1 MVASG
6 LGSGEAF
13 RQLSA
18 RGADWWSREV
28 AVAGTRHPPGGK
40 RLGAW
45 GAAAVT
51 GASAALLAA
60 CSSATPQQLHIPVT
74 ATATAPSANSHTV
87 SMTVGGR
94 TRASLDVLTG
104 TTVLTIG
111 TASFGPGGPL
121 LTVTT
126 PAGTPVPQLSKSNP
140 DGTANG
146 NGPLVDLTAPN
157 TPAVT
162 VTLNAAVSWQIN
174 LDGGASRTDV
184 DLTGGQ
190 LSGISFNAG
199 SSLVTLALPR
209 PHGNVPVQMVGGA
222 SDFQLSLPNGVP
234 AQVTAGGGASEVSL
248 EGQQHTGVAGGSVF
262 TTAGWSPGVT
272 GFDIDATAGVST
284 ITVTARAS

>member
-1 MVASG
+1 MVDSH

-13 RQLSA
+13 RQLTVS
-18 RGADWWSREV
+18 GADRWSREV
-28 AVAGTRHPPGGK
+28 AVAGMRRRAGGM

-45 GAAAVT
+45 GATAVT
-51 GASAALLAA
+51 GGAAALLAA
-60 CSSATPQQLHIPVT
+60 CSSATPQELHIPVT
-74 ATATAPSANSHTV
+74 VTATAPAANSHTV
-87 SMTVGGR
+87 SMTTGGR

-111 TASFGPGGPL
+111 TANFGPGGSL

-126 PAGTPVPQLSKSNP
+126 PAGTPVPQLSWSNP
-140 DGTANG
+140 DGTG
-146 NGPLVDLTAPN
+146 NGTLVDLTAPN
-157 TPAVT
+157 SPAVT
-162 VTLNAAVSWQIN
+162 VTLNAAVSWQID

-184 DLTGGQ
+184 DLSGGQ

-234 AQVTAGGGASEVSL
+234 AQVIAGGGASPVSL
-248 EGQQHTGVAGGSVF
+248 RGQQHTGVAGGSVF
-262 TTAGWSPGVT
+262 TTAGWTPGVT
-272 GFDIDATAGVST
+272 GFNIDATAGVST
-284 ITVTARAS
+284 ITVTARSS

>member
-1 MVASG
+1 MVVSDP
-6 LGSGEAF
+6 GSVEAF
-13 RQLSA
+13 RQLTAS
-18 RGADWWSREV
+18 GADRWSREV
-28 AVAGTRHPPGGK
+28 AVAGTRRPAGGT

-45 GAAAVT
+45 GAAAVAG
-51 GASAALLAA
+51 GAAALLAA

-74 ATATAPSANSHTV
+74 ATAHAPHTV
-87 SMTVGGR
+87 SMTVSGR

-111 TASFGPGGPL
+111 TANFGPGGSL

-126 PAGTPVPQLSKSNP
+126 PAGTPVPQLSASDP
-140 DGTANG
+140 DGTG
-146 NGPLVDLTAPN
+146 NGTLVDLTAPN
-157 TPAVT
+157 SPAVT
-162 VTLNAAVSWQIN
+162 VTLNAGVSWQID

-184 DLTGGQ
+184 DLRGGQ

-209 PHGNVPVQMVGGA
+209 PNGDVPVQMVGGA
-222 SDFQLSLPNGVP
+222 SDFQLSLPAGI
-234 AQVTAGGGASEVSL
+234 AARVTAGGGASEVSL

-262 TTAGWSPGVT
+262 TTAGWAPGVT

-284 ITVTARAS
+284 ITVTARSG

>member
-1 MVASG
+1 MVASS

-13 RQLSA
+13 RQLTVS
-18 RGADWWSREV
+18 GADRWSREV
-28 AVAGTRHPPGGK
+28 AVARTRRPAGGT
-40 RLGAW
+40 RLGARAAVAG
-45 GAAAVT
+45 GAAAV
-51 GASAALLAA
+51 ALAA
-60 CSSATPQQLHIPVT
+60 CSSATPQQLHIPV
-74 ATATAPSANSHTV
+74 TAPSANSHTV

-94 TRASLDVLTG
+94 TRASLDVLSG

-111 TASFGPGGPL
+111 TANFGPAGPL

-126 PAGTPVPQLSKSNP
+126 PAGTQVPQLSASNP

-146 NGPLVDLTAPN
+146 TGPLVDLTAPN
-157 TPAVT
+157 SPAVT
-162 VTLNAAVSWQIN
+162 VTLNAAVSWQIE

-222 SDFQLSLPNGVP
+222 SDFQLSLPTGVP
-234 AQVTAGGGASEVSL
+234 AQVTAGGGASDVSL

-262 TTAGWSPGVT
+262 TTAGWAPGGT
-272 GFDIDATAGVST
+272 GFSIDATAGVST
-284 ITVTARAS
+284 ITVTARPS

>member
-1 MVASG
+1 
-6 LGSGEAF
+6 
-13 RQLSA
+13 
-18 RGADWWSREV
+18 
-28 AVAGTRHPPGGK
+28 VAGTRHPAGGM

-51 GASAALLAA
+51 GAAAALLAA

-74 ATATAPSANSHTV
+74 ATATAPAANSHTV

-111 TASFGPGGPL
+111 TANFGPGGPL

-126 PAGTPVPQLSKSNP
+126 PAGTPVPQLSASNP
-140 DGTANG
+140 DGTDNG

-157 TPAVT
+157 APAVT
-162 VTLNAAVSWQIN
+162 VTLNAAVSWQID

-190 LSGISFNAG
+190 LSGIAFNAG

-262 TTAGWSPGVT
+262 TTAGWAPGTT

>member
-1 MVASG
+1 MGILSVRR
-6 LGSGEAF
+6 LGKSHANH
-13 RQLSA
+13 
-18 RGADWWSREV
+18 
-28 AVAGTRHPPGGK
+28 AVAGDQ
-40 RLGAW
+40 
-45 GAAAVT
+45 T
-51 GASAALLAA
+51 GEFVLAE
-60 CSSATPQQLHIPVT
+60 
-74 ATATAPSANSHTV
+74 
-87 SMTVGGR
+87 
-94 TRASLDVLTG
+94 
-104 TTVLTIG
+104 
-111 TASFGPGGPL
+111 SFGAGGPL

-126 PAGTPVPQLSKSNP
+126 PAGTPVPQLSASNP

-157 TPAVT
+157 APAVT
-162 VTLNAAVSWQIN
+162 VTLNAGVSWQID

-209 PHGNVPVQMVGGA
+209 PHGNVPVQMAGGA

>member
-1 MVASG
+1 MVG
-6 LGSGEAF
+6 CDVGSGEAF
-13 RQLSA
+13 RQLAAS
-18 RGADWWSREV
+18 GADRWSWEV
-28 AVAGTRHPPGGK
+28 GVAGTRHPAGGA

-51 GASAALLAA
+51 GAAAALVTA
-60 CSSATPQQLHIPVT
+60 CSSATPQELHIPVT
-74 ATATAPSANSHTV
+74 ATATAPAANSHTV
-87 SMTVGGR
+87 SMTVSGR
-94 TRASLDVLTG
+94 TRASLDVLSG

-111 TASFGPGGPL
+111 TANFGPGGPL

-126 PAGTPVPQLSKSNP
+126 PGGAPVPQLSASNP

-157 TPAVT
+157 APAVT
-162 VTLNAAVSWQIN
+162 VTLNAGVSWQID

-222 SDFQLSLPNGVP
+222 SDFQLSLPNGVA
-234 AQVTAGGGASEVSL
+234 AQVTAGGGAGEVSM

-262 TTAGWSPGVT
+262 TTAGWAPGVT

-284 ITVTARAS
+284 ITVTARSS

>member
-1 MVASG
+1 MVARNLDSI
-6 LGSGEAF
+6 EAF
-13 RQLSA
+13 RQLTAS
-18 RGADWWSREV
+18 GADRWSREV
-28 AVAGTRHPPGGK
+28 GVARTRHPAGGT
-40 RLGAW
+40 RLRAW

-51 GASAALLAA
+51 GAAAALLAA
-60 CSSATPQQLHIPVT
+60 CSSATPQELHIPVT
-74 ATATAPSANSHTV
+74 ATAPAANSHTV

-94 TRASLDVLTG
+94 TRASLDVLSG

-111 TASFGPGGPL
+111 TANFGPGGPL

-126 PAGTPVPQLSKSNP
+126 PAGTPVPELSSSNP
-140 DGTANG
+140 DGTG
-146 NGPLVDLTAPN
+146 NGALVDLTAPN
-157 TPAVT
+157 SPAVT
-162 VTLNAAVSWQIN
+162 VTLNAGVSWQID

-184 DLTGGQ
+184 DLSGGQ
-190 LSGISFNAG
+190 LSGIAFNAG

-248 EGQQHTGVAGGSVF
+248 EGEQHTGVAGGSVF
-262 TTAGWSPGVT
+262 TTAGWAPGVT